1 MVKLTMCRKMTS
13 KEEVVQSRE
22 IVMTKVKRMQ
32 AAVVDPNLM
41 ARRVFNAIFV
51 TSMVT

>member
-13 KEEVVQSRE
+13 KEEVVQSTE
-22 IVMTKVKRMQ
+22 IVMTNVKRMQ
-32 AAVVDPNLM
+32 AVVDPNLV
-41 ARRVFNAIFV
+41 ARRAFNAIFV